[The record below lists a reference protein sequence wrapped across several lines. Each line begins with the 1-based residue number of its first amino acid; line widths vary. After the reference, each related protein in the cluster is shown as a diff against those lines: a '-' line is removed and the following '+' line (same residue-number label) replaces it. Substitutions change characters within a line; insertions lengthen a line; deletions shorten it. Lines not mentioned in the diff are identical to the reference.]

1 MKIYSTANQVINSNI
16 SVKPEQ
22 MRRKDRVEEHEG
34 GKPAA
39 SAASYLE
46 GLGGASMM
54 VGLIHFRIPDGSH

>member
-1 MKIYSTANQVINSNI
+1 MNSNV

-46 GLGGASMM
+46 GLGGASVM
-54 VGLIHFRIPDGSH
+54 VGLIHIRIADGSR